1 MGYVDAA
8 HSAEGNAL
16 AVVVRDVARPAH
28 VAPLPFIPTRY
39 YRG

>member
-8 HSAEGNAL
+8 RSAEGSAL

-28 VAPLPFIPTRY
+28 VARLPFVPTRY